1 MDSRSGKRGSGRRH
15 WHRLLPKGRRTSAEE
30 RVGAARPAS
39 TVSVRV
45 QPRLR
50 PRWPLRRGQVPAPID
65 NSVAAE
71 CRGGPRRFAEHVGRT
86 GREGGNTAARACA
99 VRTSRG
105 AQRRRPAA
113 PTARRR
119 VHAPW
124 RLPQTQERARG
135 RRSPLRLRT
144 REARRLHHCARR
156 VRRERGNETKSG
168 GKGAAAA
175 AEEGTKRRGA
185 KERKTI
191 KTKPAAAESKRAPRN
206 KRRETSRTTAAAR
219 GPCGRDPPRPPCW
232 FCGTGA
238 WFARPVVGD
247 LTAKHI
253 FHSKLI
259 TASSY
264 LLPRRLPTGYT
275 FTQEKVI
282 TALLISLSGSFD

>member
-105 AQRRRPAA
+105 AQRRRPAPA

-175 AEEGTKRRGA
+175 EEGEEGTKRRGA

-191 KTKPAAAESKRAPRN
+191 KTKPAAAESSASERLATNGARHLGRRQPPGARAAATLQGRHVGSAARAPGSPGPWS
-206 KRRETSRTTAAAR
+206 ET
-219 GPCGRDPPRPPCW
+219 
-232 FCGTGA
+232 
-238 WFARPVVGD
+238 
-247 LTAKHI
+247 
-253 FHSKLI
+253 
-259 TASSY
+259 
-264 LLPRRLPTGYT
+264 
-275 FTQEKVI
+275 
-282 TALLISLSGSFD
+282 